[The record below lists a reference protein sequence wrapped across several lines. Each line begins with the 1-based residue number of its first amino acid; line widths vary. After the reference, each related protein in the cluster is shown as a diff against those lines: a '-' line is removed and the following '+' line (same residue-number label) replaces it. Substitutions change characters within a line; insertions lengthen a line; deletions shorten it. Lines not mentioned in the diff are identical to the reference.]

1 MDILNI
7 AISSLTMEQTDRRIF
22 ACQLLLNIHDCLT
35 MDTIETK
42 LMPLLSELITNETTT
57 SVRFTI
63 CFVLANY
70 ARRVEFDYFQSIIF
84 PLFEKLSII
93 VLDNDNSSSSSS
105 NQQQQQNNNSLC
117 TSTTICFA
125 LLDSLTSLL
134 SYLLHFN
141 QISMKKQSK
150 MNQQQHCDN
159 EQMPSEKE
167 QPKSNEQ
174 NTEKSTKNN
183 VLEFIYQ
190 KFLPLLK
197 QTFQRMLDFIDQYR
211 SMSIKIEQD
220 LFNCFLHWRDQ
231 IGSHDSI
238 TQTLFSHY
246 QSLVLFILILRDYM
260 MNNNDN
266 HQCDNLNIDQRFLME
281 MFDHDHW
288 YLDFYYR
295 LCAFHYVLP
304 PPPPLTPQSP
314 SQLSSDNTLIDQQ
327 QQSTIKPLHNRQLR
341 SRKSLRLKSGQPS
354 RLPVSVVSS
363 VQSSSNKDEDIT
375 DLIDIESSNSESS
388 LSLEIERNNHD
399 NKDNIATRLIDILN
413 TLSID
418 NNYEIAMKMSNII
431 EKLVERFTEPIRLYS
446 VLTNVL
452 QSQNFDVIAQIIR
465 NFVDVFTSML
475 NSSQLTAQTNTIIE
489 YVVDTFMRSETY
501 LSTKPKWRLHIQY
514 FDVMFRLSR
523 IIPVDIVKR
532 LIIPRLLLRFSTTR
546 PIPCRQAIARCLLM
560 VYLENFA
567 QHDFEKYCVQSTSV
581 NNGANNQTTMMMISN
596 PLNFDDHDQNA
607 YLSFDLFNWLD
618 RNLRQS
624 QRYQD
629 RQLYIDMLAMFI
641 RFLFRDS
648 IEWRES
654 LPNHYLM
661 DIEEQCP
668 SLMNWSELSYRFS
681 KYRYHLNLKE
691 LHSSQFFAMLMIQ
704 RYRLL
709 HQLTELAT
717 KDRVSTIRTSSC
729 IVLFT
734 LLQCT
739 NYWVINHL
747 HHIPITVNDHCITKT
762 NMIATRNVSDIIDNN
777 DQSQLIEIIMDYYDA
792 YMDNNGTIISEIES
806 SANNNYN
813 STIAYCT
820 SEQLE
825 IRRQL
830 EKDRIVLEELYKLYT
845 LIDDIQD
852 EGIDLNNDSSEL
864 IIDDLVVSES
874 STLSSSS
881 IIETTAMETVNNS
894 TESESTKCPGLIYV
908 ANVDELIVDS
918 NETMDS
924 KGHTS
929 INEAE
934 PETSAVVVINKKVVE
949 SSWSIQGNKSFNPNS
964 LKCSTKKRKSPKHH
978 EQQHQQQQSHMN
990 HQRSVSNLA
999 LEKHLNTI
1007 IKHSD
1012 IISNIQQPS
1021 IMMMAKTNS
1030 TNVNKS
1036 GYKGNYYYHHHGI
1049 NPGHNSG
1056 KVSSSSSASL
1066 SKKKTSIIN
1075 SQQRNNNNNNNNG
1088 IALLPTPNN
1097 NNTVHCGSKVPI
1109 LSNRNNNNNS
1119 HHNHMINN
1127 RAGLLHQPL
1136 QTKSSSSSLMIL
1148 PKWHNHNSSNLSI
1161 YQHQR
1166 SMSVPPPSSSSTTN
1180 ISLNSNHY
1188 TQQNS
1193 TMLNVKKKLFKTT
1206 GSINPGVV
1214 GNVIIGNQSNI
1225 RNNHHHHYH
1234 HHHHHHYQSNILN
1247 TNIDQISSSSSSS
1260 SSKNNFIRVKKF
1272 KNRTNNEPLLL
1283 SSSSSTLKP
1292 GNKSMIN
1299 KNESMET
1306 DDNCDEDD
1314 DHKNNNNNN
1323 NNKGQTSTIIVTT
1336 STSESQPDSST

>member
-1 MDILNI
+1 
-7 AISSLTMEQTDRRIF
+7 
-22 ACQLLLNIHDCLT
+22 
-35 MDTIETK
+35 
-42 LMPLLSELITNETTT
+42 
-57 SVRFTI
+57 
-63 CFVLANY
+63 
-70 ARRVEFDYFQSIIF
+70 
-84 PLFEKLSII
+84 
-93 VLDNDNSSSSSS
+93 
-105 NQQQQQNNNSLC
+105 
-117 TSTTICFA
+117 
-125 LLDSLTSLL
+125 
-134 SYLLHFN
+134 
-141 QISMKKQSK
+141 
-150 MNQQQHCDN
+150 
-159 EQMPSEKE
+159 
-167 QPKSNEQ
+167 
-174 NTEKSTKNN
+174 
-183 VLEFIYQ
+183 
-190 KFLPLLK
+190 
-197 QTFQRMLDFIDQYR
+197 
-211 SMSIKIEQD
+211 
-220 LFNCFLHWRDQ
+220 
-231 IGSHDSI
+231 
-238 TQTLFSHY
+238 
-246 QSLVLFILILRDYM
+246 
-260 MNNNDN
+260 
-266 HQCDNLNIDQRFLME
+266 
-281 MFDHDHW
+281 
-288 YLDFYYR
+288 
-295 LCAFHYVLP
+295 
-304 PPPPLTPQSP
+304 
-314 SQLSSDNTLIDQQ
+314 
-327 QQSTIKPLHNRQLR
+327 
-341 SRKSLRLKSGQPS
+341 
-354 RLPVSVVSS
+354 
-363 VQSSSNKDEDIT
+363 
-375 DLIDIESSNSESS
+375 
-388 LSLEIERNNHD
+388 
-399 NKDNIATRLIDILN
+399 
-413 TLSID
+413 
-418 NNYEIAMKMSNII
+418 
-431 EKLVERFTEPIRLYS
+431 
-446 VLTNVL
+446 
-452 QSQNFDVIAQIIR
+452 
-465 NFVDVFTSML
+465 
-475 NSSQLTAQTNTIIE
+475 
-489 YVVDTFMRSETY
+489 
-501 LSTKPKWRLHIQY
+501 
-514 FDVMFRLSR
+514 
-523 IIPVDIVKR
+523 
-532 LIIPRLLLRFSTTR
+532 
-546 PIPCRQAIARCLLM
+546 M

-567 QHDFEKYCVQSTSV
+567 QHDFEKYCVQSTAV
-581 NNGANNQTTMMMISN
+581 NNGANNQTTMMMISY
-596 PLNFDDHDQNA
+596 PLNFDDHDHDQNA

-747 HHIPITVNDHCITKT
+747 HQIPITVNDHCITKT
-762 NMIATRNVSDIIDNN
+762 NMIGTRNVSDIDNN

-806 SANNNYN
+806 SANNYN
-813 STIAYCT
+813 SIGYCT

-845 LIDDIQD
+845 LIDDIRLDLNLNYYQLRNKRKKPRKQQYNDEMISSSSPTPSITSIDSSVIELINELMLTVENDYLDQMNENNDDDDDVILEPLDKSSSEED

-924 KGHTS
+924 KGNTS
-929 INEAE
+929 ITEAGS
-934 PETSAVVVINKKVVE
+934 ETSAVVVINKKVVE

-978 EQQHQQQQSHMN
+978 EQQHQQSHMN

-1036 GYKGNYYYHHHGI
+1036 GYKGNYYHHHGI

-1056 KVSSSSSASL
+1056 KVSLSAS
-1066 SKKKTSIIN
+1066 SKKKTSMIN
-1075 SQQRNNNNNNNNG
+1075 SQQRNNNNNNNG

-1119 HHNHMINN
+1119 HHHHMINN
-1127 RAGLLHQPL
+1127 RVSLLQQQQQSSMVNNNNNNLTPNTANRNTSSSYPGFCYRIVYPTQTGQQQQSSTTTTTNSSAQFYNSGSTGTATTTTTAHHHLPLSSSLSSPGNNNNNNNNGNLYQQQQHNYHHQKQNKIPSKLANSATIPFRTISFPQHHHHHPQAGLLHQPL

-1148 PKWHNHNSSNLSI
+1148 PKWHNHNC
-1161 YQHQR
+1161 
-1166 SMSVPPPSSSSTTN
+1166 
-1180 ISLNSNHY
+1180 
-1188 TQQNS
+1188 
-1193 TMLNVKKKLFKTT
+1193 K
-1206 GSINPGVV
+1206 
-1214 GNVIIGNQSNI
+1214 
-1225 RNNHHHHYH
+1225 
-1234 HHHHHHYQSNILN
+1234 
-1247 TNIDQISSSSSSS
+1247 
-1260 SSKNNFIRVKKF
+1260 
-1272 KNRTNNEPLLL
+1272 
-1283 SSSSSTLKP
+1283 
-1292 GNKSMIN
+1292 
-1299 KNESMET
+1299 
-1306 DDNCDEDD
+1306 
-1314 DHKNNNNNN
+1314 
-1323 NNKGQTSTIIVTT
+1323 
-1336 STSESQPDSST
+1336 